1 VWSCG
6 SRHHGGG
13 VSIRSERE
21 DRGRRRIVKISI
33 IGAGS
38 TYTPEL
44 IEGVGEGRLGT
55 PLDELVLMDL
65 DPARL
70 EILGGLAKR
79 MLDKAGWSGRLKLTT
94 SRDEALDGP
103 DACLVQYRI
112 GGSAARVKDESIPLP
127 HGVLGQE
134 TVGPGGWAKALR
146 TVPPT
151 IEIAEALAKSSP
163 KAWLLDFA
171 NPVSMVSQALIGAG
185 HRAVGLCNSAIGLQ
199 RSAAEHFGVAPERVE
214 IESAGLNH
222 GAWYRE
228 IRVDGQ
234 PKLAGLIAT
243 ESVKLAEMTDWSE
256 AQLRQERAI
265 PSYYLRYYAEPEQVV
280 AEQRAAGTR
289 GLEVAKI
296 EAQLLEMY
304 KDPALAE
311 KPKLLETRGG
321 AFYSAAALDLIAAL
335 TGAKPA
341 RLVVNVRNNGAI
353 PDLPSDQVIEVLS
366 DVDAAGARPIPIAPL
381 GGARHDL
388 IMQLSAFGKATVAAA
403 LSGDRRAAIDALALN
418 PLIPNRDVAE
428 TIGGELLAA
437 HAAHLPRFAR

>member
-1 VWSCG
+1 MKV
-6 SRHHGGG
+6 
-13 VSIRSERE
+13 
-21 DRGRRRIVKISI
+21 SI

-44 IEGVGEGRLGT
+44 IEGIGEGRLGT

-79 MLDKAGWSGRLKLTT
+79 MLDKAGWSGRLQLTT

-199 RSAAEHFGVAPERVE
+199 RNAAKHFGVAPERVE

-234 PKLAGLIAT
+234 PKLADLIAT
-243 ESVKLAEMTDWSE
+243 ESAKLTEMTGWSE
-256 AQLRQERAI
+256 AQLREERAI
-265 PSYYLRYYAEPEQVV
+265 PSYYLRYYAEPEKVLV
-280 AEQRAAGTR
+280 EQRAAGTR

-304 KDPALAE
+304 KDPTLAE
-311 KPKLLETRGG
+311 KPKLLESRGG

-353 PDLPSDQVIEVLS
+353 PDLPDDQVIEVLS
-366 DVDAAGARPIPIAPL
+366 EVDATGARPIPIAPL
-381 GGARHDL
+381 GGARRDL
-388 IMQLSAFGKATVAAA
+388 ILKLGALGKATVATA
-403 LSGDRRAAIDALALN
+403 LSGDRAAAIDALALN
-418 PLIPNRDVAE
+418 PLVPNHDVAE
-428 TIGGELLAA
+428 VIGGELLAA
-437 HAAHLPRFAR
+437 HAANLPRFAR

>member
-1 VWSCG
+1 
-6 SRHHGGG
+6 
-13 VSIRSERE
+13 
-21 DRGRRRIVKISI
+21 
-33 IGAGS
+33 
-38 TYTPEL
+38 
-44 IEGVGEGRLGT
+44 
-55 PLDELVLMDL
+55 
-65 DPARL
+65 
-70 EILGGLAKR
+70 
-79 MLDKAGWSGRLKLTT
+79 
-94 SRDEALDGP
+94 
-103 DACLVQYRI
+103 VQYRI

-243 ESVKLAEMTDWSE
+243 EGAKLAEMTDWSE

-341 RLVVNVRNNGAI
+341 RLVVNVRNDGAI

-403 LSGDRRAAIDALALN
+403 ISGDRRAAIDALALN